1 MSNTNLKLGRTHNKG
16 FTLIEVLIALVI
28 LSFGLL
34 ALATMQ
40 LTSIQYSN
48 SAKQRAQATFFAYDI
63 LDRMRA
69 NIEEAE
75 DGNYDVLLGSAV
87 AQPTGSAVCVSDVNS
102 CTPAELADYDLWEWK
117 DDLANQL
124 TMGDGQ
130 IVNISAVGGRT
141 VYEITVQWRR
151 NALTDTEKAAS
162 LETVYTDQIVIQ
174 TEL

>member
-1 MSNTNLKLGRTHNKG
+1 MLNKMSNTNLKLGRTHNKG

-28 LSFGLL
+28 ISFGLL

-75 DGNYDVLLGSAV
+75 DGNSVFSYKS
-87 AQPTGSAVCVSDVNS
+87 NS
-102 CTPAELADYDLWEWK
+102 SSP
-117 DDLANQL
+117 
-124 TMGDGQ
+124 
-130 IVNISAVGGRT
+130 
-141 VYEITVQWRR
+141 IT
-151 NALTDTEKAAS
+151 AT
-162 LETVYTDQIVIQ
+162 
-174 TEL
+174 